1 MTLINIKL
9 NLNIVILAAFINLSL
24 PAGASGDVPDSA
36 AIDTLHKESDVYY
49 KKTPSLGENEDRS
62 IFGYLVRTIVVTT
75 ILIAVIIFGAKF
87 YKKYVYQNIGASKSR
102 IRVIAR
108 QAIGPKQFVVLVAI
122 DGKKYA
128 LGVTDQAVNM
138 LTGLGDLDES
148 EDTGG
153 DVRRPGAFADL
164 LKKVTGER
172 NA

>member
-1 MTLINIKL
+1 MTVINKKL
-9 NLNIVILAAFINLSL
+9 NLNVLILAAFIILSI
-24 PAGASGDVPDSA
+24 PAGVTGNKPDSVTA
-36 AIDTLHKESDVYY
+36 DTLQKESDVYY
-49 KKTPSLGENEDRS
+49 KKTPSLGENDEQS
-62 IFGYLVRTIVVTT
+62 IFGYLVRVIVVTT
-75 ILIAVIIFGAKF
+75 ILIAIIVFGAKF